1 MNAKGDRQVAQLY
14 FRYGAMNASKSIQ
27 LLTVAHNY
35 EQSGKKV
42 LVFTPAIDDRYGV
55 GKVASRVGISREA
68 IPINDDTD
76 IFAIVAGEESQPHC
90 VLVDEGQFLGKQ
102 HVEQLVK
109 IVDELDIPVIVY
121 GLLKD
126 FKNQLFPGSSHLL
139 CEADKIEEIKTVCVY
154 CNKKAT
160 HILKFKD
167 GLPVYTGETIEIGG
181 NDTYSSVCRRHY
193 YHPPV
198 AY

>member
-1 MNAKGDRQVAQLY
+1 MAQLY

-42 LVFTPAIDDRYGV
+42 MVFTPAVDDRFGV

-68 IPINDDTD
+68 YPITD
-76 IFAIVAGEESQPHC
+76 ETDLYEIVAAEELKPHC
-90 VLVDEGQFLGKQ
+90 VLVDEAQFIGKH
-102 HVEQLVK
+102 HVDQLVA
-109 IVDELDIPVIVY
+109 IVDKLGIPVIVY
-121 GLLKD
+121 GLLKN
-126 FKNQLFPGSSHLL
+126 FKNELFPGSAALL
-139 CEADKIEEIKTVCVY
+139 CEADKVEEIKTVCVY

-160 HILKFKD
+160 HILKFKN
-167 GLPVYTGETIEIGG
+167 GKPVYAGETIEIAG

-193 YHPPV
+193 YHPPGF
-198 AY
+198 